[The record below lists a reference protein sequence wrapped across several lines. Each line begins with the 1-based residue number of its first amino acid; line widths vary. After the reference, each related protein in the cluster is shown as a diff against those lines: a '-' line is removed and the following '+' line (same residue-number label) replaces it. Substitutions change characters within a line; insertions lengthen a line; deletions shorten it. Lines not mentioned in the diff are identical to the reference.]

1 MKSFACL
8 LFALILICLHDPIV
22 AAGEIAVGRFAEEG
36 LKGWEVKEFK
46 GLTRY
51 RLVEEEGRKV
61 LLAEAEGS
69 ASGLVKKIDFD
80 PAEYRNLRWSWK
92 IENTVAQ
99 GNERTKAGDDY
110 AARVYVI
117 FPGRFFWQ
125 TRALNYIWANR
136 LPTEDFVANAFTAN
150 AMLLAVR
157 SGPDQAGQ
165 WLEESRD
172 LVADYRRVFGTEPPR
187 GGAVAIMTDTDNT
200 GSRARAWY
208 GDITLST
215 QPEPSLPNQER

>member
-1 MKSFACL
+1 MKFSACL
-8 LFALILICLHDPIV
+8 LVALSFLALHGPVVD
-22 AAGEIAVGRFAEEG
+22 AGEIAVGRFAEEG

-51 RLVEEEGRKV
+51 RPVEEEGRKV
-61 LLAEAEGS
+61 LLAEADGS

-80 PAEYRNLRWSWK
+80 PGEYRYLRWSWK

-99 GNERTKAGDDY
+99 GDERTKAGDDY

-136 LPTEDFVANAFTAN
+136 LPAEGFVVNAFTAN

-157 SGPDQAGQ
+157 SGPEQAGQ

-172 LVADYRRVFGTEPPR
+172 LVADYRRVFGGDPPR

-200 GSRARAWY
+200 GGRARAWY
-208 GDITLST
+208 GDISLST
-215 QPEPSLPNQER
+215 QP

>member
-1 MKSFACL
+1 MNYPAYL
-8 LFALILICLHDPIV
+8 LFALILFCLQCTAV
-22 AAGEIAVGRFAEEG
+22 GAGEIAVGRFAAEG
-36 LKGWEVKEFK
+36 LDGWEVKEFE

-51 RLVEEEGRKV
+51 RLVEEEGRRV
-61 LLAEAEGS
+61 LLAEADGS

-80 PAEYRNLRWSWK
+80 PAEYRYLRWRWK
-92 IENTVAQ
+92 IEGPVTQ
-99 GNERTKAGDDY
+99 GDERTKAGDDY

-136 LPTEDFVANAFTAN
+136 LPAEGFVPNAFTAN

-157 SGPDQAGQ
+157 SGADQAGQ

-172 LVADYRRVFGTEPPR
+172 LVADYRRVFGSAPPKA
-187 GGAVAIMTDTDNT
+187 GAVAIMTDTDNT
-200 GSRARAWY
+200 GGRARAWY
-208 GDITLST
+208 GDISLST
-215 QPEPSLPNQER
+215 QP

>member
-1 MKSFACL
+1 MKSFAYL
-8 LFALILICLHDPIV
+8 LFALTLLCLHGPAVD
-22 AAGEIAVGRFAEEG
+22 AGEIAVGRFAEEG
-36 LKGWEVKEFK
+36 LEGWEVKEFK

-51 RLVEEEGRKV
+51 RLVEEEGRQV
-61 LLAEAEGS
+61 LLAEADGS

-80 PAEYRNLRWSWK
+80 PGEYRYLRWSWK
-92 IENTVAQ
+92 IENTLAK
-99 GNERTKAGDDY
+99 GDERTKAGDDY

-136 LPTEDFVANAFTAN
+136 LPAEGFVANAFTAN

-157 SGPDQAGQ
+157 SGPEQAGQ

-172 LVADYRRVFGTEPPR
+172 LVADYRRVFGGDPPR
-187 GGAVAIMTDTDNT
+187 AGAVAIMTDTDNT
-200 GSRARAWY
+200 GGRARAWY
-208 GDITLST
+208 GDISLST
-215 QPEPSLPNQER
+215 QP